1 MGVARYTI
9 FHFVKMVTGSARL
22 FIPVPGTFQ
31 LEKSVSNWKEENS
44 KTGKIFPLLEW
55 KIDSV

>member
-22 FIPVPGTFQ
+22 FVPVPGTFQ
-31 LEKSVSNWKEENS
+31 LETDFSNWKEENS
-44 KTGKIFPLLEW
+44 KTGKNFPFLE
-55 KIDSV
+55 

>member
-9 FHFVKMVTGSARL
+9 FHFVQNGASSARL
-22 FIPVPGTFQ
+22 FVPWSGTFQ

-44 KTGKIFPLLEW
+44 KTGKNFPFLE
-55 KIDSV
+55 